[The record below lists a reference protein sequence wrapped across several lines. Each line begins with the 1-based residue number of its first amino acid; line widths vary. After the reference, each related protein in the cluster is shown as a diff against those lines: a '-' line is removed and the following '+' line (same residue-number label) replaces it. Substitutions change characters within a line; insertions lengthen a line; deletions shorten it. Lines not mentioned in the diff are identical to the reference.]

1 MADPLDDVLRLVAE
15 GRLTAEEAAP
25 VIDAL
30 EEAKAS
36 ARAAGVPFDDDDGPA
51 NPDGSM
57 LGPGSASPPRA
68 LRLEVSEGGRKV
80 VNLRVP
86 LSLGRMALDRI
97 PGLSVGDISQI
108 RQALDAGM
116 TGPILAVDEDDDGNG
131 VRIVIE

>member
-1 MADPLDDVLRLVAE
+1 MADALDDVLRLVAE

-30 EEAKAS
+30 EAVAAAQAS
-36 ARAAGVPFDDDDGPA
+36 AGPLDDDGDGPA
-51 NPDGSM
+51 TPDGTIP
-57 LGPGSASPPRA
+57 GPGSANRPRA

-86 LSLGRMALDRI
+86 LSLGRSALDRI
-97 PGLSVGDISQI
+97 PGLSIDNVSRI

-116 TGPILAVDEDDDGNG
+116 TGPILAIDEDDEGNG
-131 VRIVIE
+131 VRIVLE